1 MLKFSAFY
9 LEKQKMAFSVLIF
22 SEGFGTIYL
31 DYLSVLHF
39 AGDAGAP
46 FYYCNIYLELGS

>member
-31 DYLSVLHF
+31 DYLCCTLLATRVP
-39 AGDAGAP
+39 P
-46 FYYCNIYLELGS
+46 FTTAIYT